1 MNRKLI
7 ASALISAMMVT
18 AAGAAFAQ
26 SAQSRLSS
34 DAYPDGSPYAWV
46 PQTTQLSREQV
57 RQELI
62 EARAQG
68 LIPQNDYDYPA
79 LKPLNSANEPGKTRA
94 QVYDELVRARQQGQM
109 KYSNP

>member
-7 ASALISAMMVT
+7 ASALISTMMAA
-18 AAGAAFAQ
+18 AAGSAFAQ
-26 SAQSRLSS
+26 SAQSRLTS

-46 PQTTQLSREQV
+46 PQTTQLTREQV
-57 RQELI
+57 REQLI

-68 LIPQNDYDYPA
+68 LIPQNDYEYPA
-79 LKPLNSANEPGKTRA
+79 FKTMNNANLPGKTRT
-94 QVYDELVRARQQGQM
+94 QVYDELVRARQNGEM

>member
-1 MNRKLI
+1 MNRKWVV
-7 ASALISAMMVT
+7 SALISATMAT
-18 AAGAAFAQ
+18 AAGSVF
-26 SAQSRLSS
+26 AQSRLSS

-46 PQTTQLSREQV
+46 PQTTQLTREQV
-57 RQELI
+57 RQQLV

-79 LKPLNSANEPGKTRA
+79 FKTMNNANVPGKTRA
-94 QVYDELVRARQQGQM
+94 QVYDELVHARQNGEM